1 MAAKELSVKLYAEQ
15 VTETHRTLEND
26 RTVTEVEL
34 PGIVN
39 VYLDFDGGRILF
51 DQIKAGR
58 VLDAQQLAKDNAP
71 QQTEQPSQ
79 SQTTE
84 PPADSG
90 PQSQTVSEPQ
100 G

>member
-1 MAAKELSVKLYAEQ
+1 MAAKEIGVKLVAEQ

-26 RTVTEVEL
+26 RTVTEQEL
-34 PGIVN
+34 PGVVN
-39 VYLDFDGGRILF
+39 VYLDFDGGRVLF
-51 DQIKAGR
+51 DVIKAGR
-58 VLDAQQLAKDNAP
+58 VLDAQQLAQQNQ
-71 QQTEQPSQ
+71 QQTTDTGQQ

-90 PQSQTVSEPQ
+90 PQSQTVNEPQ